1 MAHHSSELPSVF
13 KDEAELM
20 GFGATG
26 DFPMGKL
33 NDTDE
38 GEITMGVA
46 ADPQTKRVIV
56 NFGTPVA
63 WIGFTYDQAMALSE
77 SFRDKA
83 FELRG
88 ISK

>member
-1 MAHHSSELPSVF
+1 MAHHSADLPDMF
-13 KDEAELM
+13 KNEAARM

-26 DFPMGKL
+26 EYTMGKL

-38 GEITMGVA
+38 GGIRMGVA
-46 ADPQTKRVIV
+46 ADVKNQRVLV

-63 WIGFTYDQAMALSE
+63 WIGFTYEQAMGLSA

-88 ISK
+88 IRQ